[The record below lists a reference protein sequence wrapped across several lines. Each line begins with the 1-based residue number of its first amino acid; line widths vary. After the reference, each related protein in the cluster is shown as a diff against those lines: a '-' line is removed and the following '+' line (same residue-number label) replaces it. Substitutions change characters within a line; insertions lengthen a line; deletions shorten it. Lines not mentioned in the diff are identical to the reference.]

1 MTRKSQPGLP
11 PPPGQPI
18 RGKRGPRGSYDPF
31 YIFEKRSRPG
41 TPTPVPKR
49 ELQLLAL
56 LGSKTALMVMTGV
69 LAIVVVTVLVLLVI
83 KA

>member
-1 MTRKSQPGLP
+1 MTRRSGPEWP

-31 YIFEKRSRPG
+31 YVFEKRSQPG
-41 TPTPVPKR
+41 HPTPVPKR

-56 LGSKTALMVMTGV
+56 LGSKSALRVMTCL